1 MIDRGKR
8 CKTMNE
14 AKPVKH
20 INKNQQTFLKKS
32 PVQEGVASSYKRQGH
47 AYE

>member
-1 MIDRGKR
+1 
-8 CKTMNE
+8 MNE

-32 PVQEGVASSYKRQGH
+32 PVQKGVVPSYERQDH